1 MNIRTVWTLVVMLVA
16 GHVSPC
22 RAALVENLTMGNA
35 KALALGNAVTAD
47 PPGVDAI
54 HFNPAGLTRLKGR
67 QYNLKVLAASFGFT
81 VEFGGYDDIT
91 QQLVDNNGYNDEAAY
106 STSETTTIGLRIPFV
121 EGITEWPL
129 PVLFLPLGGAAYNPA
144 GSDVTYATA
153 VYAPMAAG
161 YVRDDDDPARFMGQH
176 MSLAKITYF
185 SPSFG
190 VELTDTF
197 SVGAS
202 LGFSWQG
209 VTAKTQI
216 RVPNMALA
224 FGENLTRDFQNQ
236 GLCPEPGDPDPYINF
251 CGLDPSVA
259 RLGPF
264 TDVTSLEFDAET
276 PLVPNFNVGWL
287 WQVTEWLSWGMVYQ
301 FESTANL
308 KGYYRLEYNEEW
320 VNFFDGIYQS
330 GLYGTITMLV
340 AFPTGQANS
349 PHGRGIE
356 HGEANIE
363 IVTPAHFA
371 TGVAVQLTP
380 TLQLNID
387 AKWTDWAVWDGLKVE
402 FDQPL
407 DFTKLATLVSPYS
420 ELTELTI
427 PRHYKSVW
435 NWAFGVEYRY
445 SDRLALRAGYE
456 PRKSSIP
463 DNKQDVLLPLG
474 DAQLFSLGFE
484 WLMPGDQV
492 LEVGVGYM
500 TADAQ
505 VPAGGSTNANSSDHF
520 NNFIYNPYA
529 GTEFSSS
536 ATAYLF
542 ELSYTAPF

>member
-1 MNIRTVWTLVVMLVA
+1 MMIRFLQALVA
-16 GHVSPC
+16 LMGAAIFSQSQ
-22 RAALVENLTMGNA
+22 AALVENLTMGNA

-47 PPGVDAI
+47 PPGVDSI
-54 HFNPAGLTRLKGR
+54 HYNPAGLARLKGT
-67 QYNLKVLAASFGFT
+67 QYNLKVLAASMTFK
-81 VEFGGYDDIT
+81 VEFGGYDEIT
-91 QQLVDNNGYNDEAAY
+91 QMLVDNNGYDDVSAFQ
-106 STSETTTIGLRIPFV
+106 TSETSTIGLRIPYT

-129 PVLFLPLGGAAYNPA
+129 PVLILPLGGASFNPP
-144 GSDVTYATA
+144 GTDVTYATA

-161 YVRDDDDPARFMGQH
+161 YIRDDDDPARFMGQH

-190 VELTDTF
+190 VQLSDSF

-224 FGENLTRDFQNQ
+224 FGENLTRDLQNQ
-236 GLCPEPGDPDPYINF
+236 GLCPDPADPEPYINF
-251 CGLDPSVA
+251 CGIDPSIS

-264 TDVTSLEFDAET
+264 TDVTSLEFDAEA

-287 WQVTEWLSWGMVYQ
+287 WQVTDWFRWGMVYQ
-301 FESTANL
+301 FESRAKL
-308 KGYYRLEYNEEW
+308 DGYYRLEYNEEW
-320 VNFFDGIYQS
+320 VNFFDGIYRS
-330 GLYGTITMLV
+330 GLYSLINSLV
-340 AFPTGQANS
+340 AFPTGLADS

-356 HGEANIE
+356 YGDAKLE
-363 IVTPAHFA
+363 IITPAHFA
-371 TGVAVQLTP
+371 TGVVVQVTP
-380 TLQLNID
+380 KWQVNID

-435 NWAFGVEYRY
+435 NWAFGVEYQY
-445 SDRLALRAGYE
+445 SNRLALRAGYE

-463 DNKQDVLLPLG
+463 DDKQDVLLPLG
-474 DAQLFSLGFE
+474 DADLYTFGFE
-484 WLMPGDQV
+484 WLMPGDKV

-500 TADAQ
+500 TASADL
-505 VPAGGSTNANSSDHF
+505 PAGSSTNANSSDHF

-529 GTEFSSS
+529 GTDFSSS
-536 ATAYLF
+536 AKAYLF